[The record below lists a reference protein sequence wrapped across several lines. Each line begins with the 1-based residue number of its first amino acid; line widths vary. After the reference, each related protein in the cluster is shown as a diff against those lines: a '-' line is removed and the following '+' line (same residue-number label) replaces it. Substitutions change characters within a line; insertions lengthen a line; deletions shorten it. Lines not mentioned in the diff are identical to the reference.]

1 LVYIFLASEL
11 PKRRIF
17 ISRSIARFMIEIFD
31 LDPFLSLLAA
41 ILDMLL
47 GFLLDEL
54 RSIAFVLA
62 KVGIEINRLIEDEVL
77 ILGNVSDA
85 SAASLTF

>member
-1 LVYIFLASEL
+1 M
-11 PKRRIF
+11 
-17 ISRSIARFMIEIFD
+17 ARFMIGIFD
-31 LDPFLSLLAA
+31 LDPFLNLLAA
-41 ILDMLL
+41 IIDLLL

-62 KVGIEINRLIEDEVL
+62 KVSIEINRLIKDEVL
-77 ILGNVSDA
+77 VLGNVSDA